1 MDENQDYYGLVI
13 VEVHSVGNGG
23 PTKAYNMFRSGEYE
37 FNVIIIIYLSCNV
50 GSSDFYTCDRSY
62 FLQIT

>member
-23 PTKAYNMFRSGEYE
+23 PTKAYNIFRSGEYE

-50 GSSDFYTCDRSY
+50 GSSDF
-62 FLQIT
+62 